1 MVLPNIPE
9 LKDLLLLKQLIAY
22 CNTAKDDQLPDHFM
36 ITFKLIRMADFLG
49 YDTFLENTAKQL
61 GTSVLKINSVK
72 TVREYVRNAYRWASK
87 SIEINQQQF
96 CSVCRKSLAA
106 QFPRLPLP
114 WPLWFAANLKSIW
127 LAFQTFQSVP
137 AVANHT
143 NFYPAVFAEEQSKL
157 SPNYPTAKFG

>member
-114 WPLWFAANLKSIW
+114 
-127 LAFQTFQSVP
+127 
-137 AVANHT
+137 
-143 NFYPAVFAEEQSKL
+143 
-157 SPNYPTAKFG
+157 